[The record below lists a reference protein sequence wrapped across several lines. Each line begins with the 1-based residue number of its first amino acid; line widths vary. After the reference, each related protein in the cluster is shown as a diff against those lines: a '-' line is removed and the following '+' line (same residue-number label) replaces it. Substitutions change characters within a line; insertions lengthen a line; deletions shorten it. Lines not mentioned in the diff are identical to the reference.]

1 MRWIKPELKVISLNM
16 EVTAYV
22 NTGEQVEPERVPVVG
37 TEGAAQPLPA
47 LTCTL
52 KSG

>member
-22 NTGEQVEPERVPVVG
+22 NPDEQVELERVPVG
-37 TEGAAQPLPA
+37 TEVAAQPLPA